1 MMLKNKLLISFIPA
15 ILLNILFLNAET
27 ITVNNVADLQTAV
40 NKAVEGDILMLKNGT
55 YLNNTLNITA
65 SNIIVKA
72 ASPGGVFLNGTNKIT
87 IGGDSVTF
95 TGFQFTSGN
104 IGLNSILEVSGNHNT
119 LSHLNFKGYHA
130 KKYIV
135 IKAGSQYNS
144 ILNCNI
150 EQKPKDAEI
159 GCTIQISTSLTV
171 PGYHKIAYCSFLNFE
186 GTGGD
191 FGNEPIRIG
200 LGAETLNKS
209 RTVVEFCYFNNTGLG
224 DSESVSVKSQENI
237 IRYCTFTN
245 QQNAMLVFRNGSYNV
260 AYSNFFI
267 QAGGIRIK
275 EADHIFCY
283 NNYFEQ
289 AGIGSSS
296 DAVKLDY
303 VSPFLKGIHFY
314 HNTFVQCGDIDLGGI
329 GPQSN
334 YWANNL
340 FLKSAGNIMSNPNN
354 QTTFLGNVYEGN
366 PGISIAA
373 GMTRSVI
380 KLSRNEEGYFSL
392 SDSSVA
398 TSISATDFPPILS
411 IPNIDI
417 DASLLLDISGQK
429 RPTAGNL
436 KDVGC
441 DEFGGGPII
450 NKPLKR
456 QDVGPIYL
464 KNDLVSISMEKSAAD
479 NNIIVYPNPVS
490 TALTVK
496 ITEQTE
502 KIDVTFYDETGRQVG
517 YFPQSQS
524 SHSNNE
530 LVYSVSNV
538 PNGIYF
544 INFKSGKYLK
554 TLKLIV
560 QH

>member
-1 MMLKNKLLISFIPA
+1 MLKNKLFISFIPA

-27 ITVNNVADLQTAV
+27 ITVNNVAELQIAI
-40 NKAVEGDILMLKNGT
+40 NKAVAGDVLILKNGT
-55 YLNNTLNITA
+55 YLNNILNITA
-65 SNIIVKA
+65 SNIIVTS

-87 IGGDSVTF
+87 IGGDRVTF

-135 IKAGSQYNS
+135 IKAGSQYNN

-159 GCTIQISTSLTV
+159 GCTIQISTSPTV
-171 PGYHKIAYCSFLNFE
+171 PGYHKIAHCTFLNFE

-200 LGAETLNKS
+200 LSTETLNKA
-209 RTVVEFCYFNNTGLG
+209 RTIVEFCYFNNTGLG
-224 DSESVSVKSQENI
+224 DSESVSIKSQENI

-275 EADHIFCY
+275 EADQVFCY

-303 VSPFLKGIHFY
+303 VSPFLNKIHFY

-334 YWANNL
+334 YWVNNL
-340 FLKSAGNIMSNPNN
+340 FLKSSGNILSNPNN

-366 PGISIAA
+366 PGISISA
-373 GMTRSVI
+373 GMKKSVV
-380 KLSRNEEGYFSL
+380 KLSKNEDGYFSL
-392 SDSSVA
+392 SDSSTA
-398 TSISATDFPPILS
+398 TSNAAIDFPPILN

-464 KNDLVSISMEKSAAD
+464 KNDLVSISMEKSSTD
-479 NNIIVYPNPVS
+479 NNIIIYPNPVS
-490 TALTVK
+490 SSLTVK
-496 ITEQTE
+496 IMEQAE
-502 KIDVTFYDETGRQVG
+502 KLDVTFYDETGRQVG
-517 YFPQSQS
+517 YFPQNNST
-524 SHSNNE
+524 HSKDE
-530 LVYSVSNV
+530 FVYSVSNV

>member
-1 MMLKNKLLISFIPA
+1 MLKNKLFISFIPA
-15 ILLNILFLNAET
+15 ILLNILILNAET
-27 ITVNNVADLQTAV
+27 ITVNNVAELQTAI
-40 NKAVEGDILMLKNGT
+40 NKAVAGDVLILKNGT
-55 YLNNTLNITA
+55 YLNNTLNISA
-65 SNIIVKA
+65 SNIIVKS

-87 IGGDSVTF
+87 IGGDRVTF

-135 IKAGSQYNS
+135 IKAGSQYNN

-159 GCTIQISTSLTV
+159 GCTIQISTSPTV
-171 PGYHKIAYCSFLNFE
+171 PGYHKIAYCTFLDFE

-200 LGAETLNKS
+200 LSTETLNKA
-209 RTVVEFCYFNNTGLG
+209 RIIVEFCYFNNTGLG

-275 EADHIFCY
+275 EADQVYCY

-303 VSPFLKGIHFY
+303 VSPFLNKIHFY

-329 GPQSN
+329 GPQAN
-334 YWANNL
+334 YWVNNL
-340 FLKSAGNIMSNPNN
+340 FLKSAGNILSNPNN

-366 PGISIAA
+366 PGISLSA
-373 GMTRSVI
+373 GMKKSDI
-380 KLSRNEEGYFSL
+380 KLSKNEDGYFSL
-392 SDSSVA
+392 SDSSAA
-398 TSISATDFPPILS
+398 TSNAAIDFPPILS

-464 KNDLVSISMEKSAAD
+464 KNDLVSISMEKSSSD
-479 NNIIVYPNPVS
+479 NNIIIYPNPVS
-490 TALTVK
+490 SSLTVK
-496 ITEQTE
+496 ITEQAE
-502 KIDVTFYDETGRQVG
+502 KLDVTFYDETGRQVG
-517 YFPQSQS
+517 YFPQNNST
-524 SHSNNE
+524 HSKDE
-530 LVYSVSNV
+530 FVYSVSNV

>member
-1 MMLKNKLLISFIPA
+1 MLKNKLFISFIPS
-15 ILLNILFLNAET
+15 ILLNILILNAET
-27 ITVNNVADLQTAV
+27 ITVNNVVELQTAI
-40 NKAVEGDILMLKNGT
+40 NKAVAGDVLILKNGT
-55 YLNNTLNITA
+55 YLNNTLNISV
-65 SNIIVKA
+65 SNIIVKS

-87 IGGDSVTF
+87 IGGDRVTF

-135 IKAGSQYNS
+135 IKAGSQYNN

-159 GCTIQISTSLTV
+159 GCTIQISTSPTV
-171 PGYHKIAYCSFLNFE
+171 PGYHKIAYCTFLDFE

-200 LGAETLNKS
+200 LSTETLNKA
-209 RTVVEFCYFNNTGLG
+209 RTIVEFCYFNNTGLG

-275 EADHIFCY
+275 EADQVYCY

-303 VSPFLKGIHFY
+303 VSPFLNKIHFY

-334 YWANNL
+334 YWVNNL
-340 FLKSAGNIMSNPNN
+340 FLKSAGNILSNPNN
-354 QTTFLGNVYEGN
+354 QTTFLGNLYEGN
-366 PGISIAA
+366 PGISLSA
-373 GMTRSVI
+373 GMKKSDI
-380 KLSRNEEGYFSL
+380 KLSKNEDGYFSL
-392 SDSSVA
+392 SDSSAA
-398 TSISATDFPPILS
+398 TSNAATDFPPILS

-450 NKPLKR
+450 NKPLK
-456 QDVGPIYL
+456 
-464 KNDLVSISMEKSAAD
+464 
-479 NNIIVYPNPVS
+479 
-490 TALTVK
+490 TVA
-496 ITEQTE
+496 
-502 KIDVTFYDETGRQVG
+502 
-517 YFPQSQS
+517 
-524 SHSNNE
+524 N
-530 LVYSVSNV
+530 
-538 PNGIYF
+538 
-544 INFKSGKYLK
+544 
-554 TLKLIV
+554 
-560 QH
+560 

>member
-1 MMLKNKLLISFIPA
+1 M
-15 ILLNILFLNAET
+15 
-27 ITVNNVADLQTAV
+27 
-40 NKAVEGDILMLKNGT
+40 
-55 YLNNTLNITA
+55 
-65 SNIIVKA
+65 
-72 ASPGGVFLNGTNKIT
+72 
-87 IGGDSVTF
+87 
-95 TGFQFTSGN
+95 
-104 IGLNSILEVSGNHNT
+104 
-119 LSHLNFKGYHA
+119 
-130 KKYIV
+130 
-135 IKAGSQYNS
+135 
-144 ILNCNI
+144 
-150 EQKPKDAEI
+150 
-159 GCTIQISTSLTV
+159 
-171 PGYHKIAYCSFLNFE
+171 PGYHKIAYCTFLDFE

-200 LGAETLNKS
+200 LSTETLNKA
-209 RTVVEFCYFNNTGLG
+209 RTIVEFCYFNNTGLG

-275 EADHIFCY
+275 EADQVYCY

-303 VSPFLKGIHFY
+303 VSPFLNKIHFY
-314 HNTFVQCGDIDLGGI
+314 HNTFVQCGDIDLGGL
-329 GPQSN
+329 GPQAN

-340 FLKSAGNIMSNPNN
+340 FLKSAGNILSNPNN

-366 PGISIAA
+366 PGISLSA
-373 GMTRSVI
+373 GMSRADV
-380 KLSRNEEGYFSL
+380 KLTKNEEGYFSL

-398 TSISATDFPPILS
+398 TSNAATDFPPILN

-464 KNDLVSISMEKSAAD
+464 KNDLVSISMEKSSSD
-479 NNIIVYPNPVS
+479 NNIIIYPNPVS
-490 TALTVK
+490 SSLTVK
-496 ITEQTE
+496 ITEQAE
-502 KIDVTFYDETGRQVG
+502 KLDVTFYDETGRQVG
-517 YFPQSQS
+517 YFPQNNST
-524 SHSNNE
+524 HSKDE
-530 LVYSVSNV
+530 FVYSVSNV